1 MDTRERILDSAQ
13 RFIQTRSFHGF
24 SFQDIADEVGVR
36 KASLYH
42 HFDSKD
48 DIALAVLERASDW
61 VKARMAKLEGDE
73 PAERLDGYFDMLR
86 VVHGKGERMCP
97 GGSFGAV
104 LDAVSSPVQSAL
116 HRFVKTHLDWLEGV
130 VREGA
135 ERGQFQIGDQ
145 RPRDVATQISAAVQG
160 ALLVGRL
167 TGDPHVIDTVAA
179 GLRHQLGYAKPAPK
193 RRKASSA
200 SDSIVRRRP

>member
-1 MDTRERILDSAQ
+1 METRDRILDSAQ
-13 RFIQTRSFHGF
+13 RLIQTRSFHGF

-48 DIALAVLERASDW
+48 DIALAVLERAADW
-61 VKARMAKLEGDE
+61 VSARMAKLEDRE
-73 PAERLDGYFDMLR
+73 PTERLDGYFDMYR
-86 VVHGKGERMCP
+86 VIHGKGERMCP

-116 HRFVKTHLDWLEGV
+116 HRFSKMHLDWLEGV

-167 TGDPHVIDTVAA
+167 AGDPHVIDTVAA
-179 GLRHQLGYAKPAPK
+179 GLRTYLGYAKPTTT
-193 RRKASSA
+193 
-200 SDSIVRRRP
+200 RRRGG